1 MMAVVLLRRDRFLR
15 TALSILP
22 LALVFTTSACGQET
36 APPRQQPAARSQ
48 VPQSQAGLTT
58 ITGKAPRG
66 AVVAFERDGAEPA
79 APPTTPAVMD
89 QRGQQFIPGL
99 LIAQAGQPVEFRNS
113 EGINHNVYVTRN
125 PSGTAV
131 INVSTDPGQ
140 SYTHAFDAG
149 QFEVSCDIHPSMRA
163 SLVIVATPYIAV
175 ADDFGAFLVTNVPP
189 GGYRMV
195 VSYAGTATERTVDV
209 KGPHV
214 DVGAA
219 AGT

>member
-1 MMAVVLLRRDRFLR
+1 MTTPATRRPTISAAGLAVAL
-15 TALSILP
+15 TA
-22 LALVFTTSACGQET
+22 ATAAMTSCAAET
-36 APPRQQPAARSQ
+36 PQPEPRPAARSQ
-48 VPQSQAGLTT
+48 VPASQEGLTT

-66 AVVAFERDGAEPA
+66 AVIAFEPEGSAP
-79 APPTTPAVMD
+79 APPTAPALMD
-89 QRGQQFIPGL
+89 QRGQQFIPSL

-125 PSGTAV
+125 PAGTAV

-149 QFEVSCDIHPSMRA
+149 QYEVSCDIHPSMRA

-175 ADDFGAFLVTNVPP
+175 ADDFGAFLLTNVPP
-189 GGYRMV
+189 GAYRMV
-195 VSYAGTATERTVDV
+195 VNYGGQASERAIEV

-214 DVGAA
+214 DAGAA
-219 AGT
+219 PGA